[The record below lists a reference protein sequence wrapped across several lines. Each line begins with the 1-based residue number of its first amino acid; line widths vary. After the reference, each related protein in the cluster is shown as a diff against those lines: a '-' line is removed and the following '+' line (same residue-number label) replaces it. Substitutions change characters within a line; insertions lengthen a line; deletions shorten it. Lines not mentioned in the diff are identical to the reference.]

1 MRQAITESERLS
13 QLLKYFKSN
22 GFALEK
28 SRPPESVDGIIEKS
42 DDGGM
47 AVTGFVI
54 FPLNSDDAAN
64 EAALLDRNPAS
75 AFNARC
81 NIAMFVPGIWAP
93 PNTPDGWQ
101 APAELERHADRDSAI
116 MQLFR
121 KYDPK
126 KN

>member
-1 MRQAITESERLS
+1 MRSKPIQAIFFAAVLATTLSPGCSSEKMRQAITDSERLS

-28 SRPPESVDGIIEKS
+28 SHPPESVNCIIEKS

-64 EAALLDRNPAS
+64 EAAMLDRNPAS
-75 AFNARC
+75 AYNARC
-81 NIAMFVPGIWAP
+81 KI
-93 PNTPDGWQ
+93 D
-101 APAELERHADRDSAI
+101 
-116 MQLFR
+116 
-121 KYDPK
+121 
-126 KN
+126 